1 MKDKIVVSDL
11 SNGVLVKFAASY
23 KFGGEFAYNLG
34 RTEDVKLLVDRLLK
48 VLEINN
54 IIEWRIKQ

>member
-1 MKDKIVVSDL
+1 MKDKIIVSEI
-11 SNGVLVKFAASY
+11 SNGVLVKFSSNY

-48 VLEINN
+48 VLEIQN